1 MISNMQKL
9 RMSTVSTISLIVVFL
24 AILIVQW
31 ALMHLGA
38 YMSGFEGQIVFKFL
52 SSTANAESWKRTQV
66 MWIFLG
72 PYLGL
77 VVFYFIIRWQRNYP
91 VKLPPWL
98 QLIQSWSYFIILLFV
113 FFMPLVDIIYKQG
126 LYHALNWLHISR
138 LLQFVFGI
146 AMWLIFIYKAFHV
159 SALFST
165 SLHLP
170 SPKTNNDWCT
180 NFSRDSKQILIQLP
194 FLWYLPLVLL
204 TIMIYILSGFILSV
218 DYVYFLAGM
227 LYILLINTW
236 FIQRYNVI
244 VK

>member
-9 RMSTVSTISLIVVFL
+9 RMITVSTLSLIVVFL
-24 AILIVQW
+24 VIIFTQW
-31 ALMHLGA
+31 ALIQLGA
-38 YMSGFEGQIVFKFL
+38 YMNGFEGQIVFKFL
-52 SSTANAESWKRTQV
+52 SSTGSAESWKRTQV

-77 VVFYFIIRWQRNYP
+77 VVLYFILRWQRNYP

-159 SALFST
+159 SVLFST
-165 SLHLP
+165 SLQLP
-170 SPKTNNDWCT
+170 SPKINNDWRT
-180 NFSRDSKQILIQLP
+180 NFSRDSKQILIQLL
-194 FLWYLPLVLL
+194 FLWYIPVVILSIL
-204 TIMIYILSGFILSV
+204 IYILSAFTLSPI
-218 DYVYFLAGM
+218 YLYFFSGM
-227 LYILLINTW
+227 LFLLLINTW
-236 FIQRYNVI
+236 IIQRYNVI

>member
-9 RMSTVSTISLIVVFL
+9 RMITVSTLSLIVVFL

-77 VVFYFIIRWQRNYP
+77 VVLYFIIRWQRNYP

-165 SLHLP
+165 SLQLP
-170 SPKTNNDWCT
+170 SPKTNNDWRT
-180 NFSRDSKQILIQLP
+180 NFSRDSKQILIQLL
-194 FLWYLPLVLL
+194 FLWYLPFVLL
-204 TIMIYILSGFILSV
+204 TIMVYILSGFTLSV
-218 DYVYFLAGM
+218 GSLYFLTGM